1 MSVLALSKEISTY
14 LISDLQPKKSNTAPN
29 TDAKANF
36 FISIYSVI
44 ANIRV
49 FKITLFVFGKKEF
62 DTDRKLI
69 IDYYKYAIKIFENV

>member
-1 MSVLALSKEISTY
+1 LALSQADLNSAEVVSMSVLALSKEISTY

-49 FKITLFVFGKKEF
+49 FKITLFVFGKKG
-62 DTDRKLI
+62 I
-69 IDYYKYAIKIFENV
+69 